1 MIRVVKLTFKEEF
14 CNDFL
19 EFISG
24 YQQEIRGRSGC
35 QSLDFLRDRSN
46 PCIFFTYSVWSQES
60 DLDAYRESDLF
71 QTVWSQVKTWF
82 DSKPEAWSLNS
93 LEF

>member
-14 CNDFL
+14 CNDFI
-19 EFISG
+19 EFISKH
-24 YQQEIRGRSGC
+24 QEEIRGKSGC
-35 QSLDFLRDRSN
+35 QSLEFLRDRGN
-46 PCIFFTYSVWSQES
+46 PCIFFTYSLWSEES
-60 DLDAYRESDLF
+60 DLESYRESELF
-71 QTVWSQVKTWF
+71 QTVWAQVKTWF